1 MTQKSELD
9 QETYRLVQ
17 EAMESGKSKEEFRE
31 FLKQKKLEKHKEEE
45 QK

>member
-1 MTQKSELD
+1 MTLSKELD

-17 EAMESGKSKEEFRE
+17 EAMESGKSKDEFRE
-31 FLKQKKLEKHKEEE
+31 LLKQKRLEKDKEEG